1 MTVIENLTSLV
12 NLRLGSVVITL
23 LRSLNSDLI
32 IKILKTNMKK
42 KGNIALLSMS
52 IFKIVFPELSSLQLY
67 LIELD
72 KLVLLLRSFVLVNK
86 TEW

>member
-12 NLRLGSVVITL
+12 NLRLGRAVITL

-32 IKILKTNMKK
+32 IKILKTNIKK
-42 KGNIALLSMS
+42 NGNIALLSMS
-52 IFKIVFPELSSLQLY
+52 IFKIVFPEPSSLQLY

-72 KLVLLLRSFVLVNK
+72 KLLLLLRSFVLVNK
-86 TEW
+86 TEM